1 MANKKLTEEQQNQ
14 IKVLLA
20 NNEMLEKTKKEAEE
34 RGKKG
39 SVSQIERAQQ
49 EVIDHINSI
58 DPTALETS
66 KKEKKKKTNT
76 IDLFGD
82 IDMSVFEDEA
92 APVKITE
99 EEMTKPA
106 TKEEAP
112 MEVDAYANTETVIAE
127 ETMFNEAT
135 SDSFAQYDVIQL
147 PSNGQCY
154 KSKMDRIPVAYLTAY
169 DENIITS
176 PNLYKDGLVIDFL
189 LKSKIV
195 NKEINPDDLVSGD
208 VDAITLFLRA
218 TSYGPEF
225 PIVVRDPE
233 TGEQI
238 NTVVD
243 LTTLK
248 PREFKLVG
256 DENGWFE
263 YETPLKKDKIKF
275 RYLTRKQEKQLQK
288 LTELENNGTKAYL
301 LDNEKEILAGAIA
314 TDKLISEA
322 DKKAMKAAIDVMGKW
337 SAKLKEVNN
346 SPFNRIV
353 TNSLQLQVMAVN
365 GNTDRDF
372 IKKYINA
379 MPARDSLMLRKYI
392 NSMAAR
398 DSLMLRRY
406 INENRPGINF
416 DIEVERPESLGGGSF
431 STFLNWDDSVFLNIP
446 EL

>member
-14 IKVLLA
+14 IKTLLA
-20 NNEMLEKTKKEAEE
+20 NNEMLEKTLRETQEKG
-34 RGKKG
+34 RKG
-39 SVSQIERAQQ
+39 SVEQIKRAQQ

-58 DPTALETS
+58 DPTALETA
-66 KKEKKKKTNT
+66 KKEKKKTNN
-76 IDLFGD
+76 IDLFGNTD
-82 IDMSVFEDEA
+82 VSIFDMLDDEDKTVVKTEKEDLTVPSVKDAE
-92 APVKITE
+92 V
-99 EEMTKPA
+99 
-106 TKEEAP
+106 P
-112 MEVDAYANTETVIAE
+112 MEVDRYANTETVIAE
-127 ETMFNEAT
+127 DTMFNEAT

-154 KSKMDRIPVAYLTAY
+154 KNKMDRIPVAYLTAY

-195 NKEINPDDLVSGD
+195 NKDINPDDLVSGD

-238 NTVVD
+238 DTTVD

-248 PREFKLVG
+248 PREFKLIG

-263 YETPLKKDKIKF
+263 YETPIKKDKIKF

-288 LTELENNGTKAYL
+288 ITELENNGTKAYM
-301 LDNEKEILAGAIA
+301 LDNEREILSGAILS
-314 TDKLISEA
+314 DKLISDA
-322 DKKAMKAAIDVMGKW
+322 DKKAIKSALSVMENW
-337 SAKLKEVNN
+337 SKKLKEVND
-346 SPFNRIV
+346 SRFNRIV

-372 IKKYINA
+372 I
-379 MPARDSLMLRKYI
+379 RKYI
-392 NSMAAR
+392 NSMPAR

-431 STFLNWDDSVFLNIP
+431 STFLNWDDSVFLNIA